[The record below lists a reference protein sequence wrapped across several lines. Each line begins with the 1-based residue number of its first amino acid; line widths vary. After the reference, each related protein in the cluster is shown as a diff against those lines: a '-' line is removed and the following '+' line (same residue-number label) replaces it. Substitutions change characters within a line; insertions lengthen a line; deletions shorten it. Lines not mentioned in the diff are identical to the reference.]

1 MPYLTETLE
10 SKLIDI
16 KNIIHYPK
24 KTKDLE
30 DKVDLL
36 PSYTNY
42 NFKFYKPTYF
52 LTYLNENYIIFGEDL
67 SGYFCFRE
75 IDGKIFYAY
84 SPDKNVKIL
93 FCNSNIK
100 LFVSFYNVFLNQVV
114 TNYSVDKEFDP
125 EQINL
130 FYNEIDF
137 DAMKNEEYYW
147 VIKIN
152 ELEEGFFPLNDER
165 VSFYKS
171 L

>member
-16 KNIIHYPK
+16 KNIMNYPK

-42 NFKFYKPTYF
+42 NFKFYKPRYF
-52 LTYLNENYIIFGEDL
+52 ITYLNENYIIFGEDL

-84 SPDKNVKIL
+84 SPDQNVKIL
-93 FCNSNIK
+93 ISC
-100 LFVSFYNVFLNQVV
+100 
-114 TNYSVDKEFDP
+114 T
-125 EQINL
+125 
-130 FYNEIDF
+130 
-137 DAMKNEEYYW
+137 
-147 VIKIN
+147 
-152 ELEEGFFPLNDER
+152 
-165 VSFYKS
+165 
-171 L
+171 